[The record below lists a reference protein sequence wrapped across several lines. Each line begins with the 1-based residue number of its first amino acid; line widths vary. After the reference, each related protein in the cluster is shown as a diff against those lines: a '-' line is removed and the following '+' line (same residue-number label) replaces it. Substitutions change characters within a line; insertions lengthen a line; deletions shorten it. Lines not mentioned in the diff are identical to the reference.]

1 MFPHLLH
8 HKLTLYRILS
18 EAAWGMPLGKRV
30 SQIRSEG
37 KYIENNERRRQQ
49 LDKLGF
55 VWRMRSE
62 TQSAVDSVEIPFEQI
77 YDALKVYR
85 NEVQPTGT
93 LSVPS
98 EFTVPESDI
107 WPESVRGLP
116 LGRSMQKLRS
126 KAFLRENPGAEEKL
140 VAIGFQIS
148 AKMAANDVRFQNV
161 YIALQRYKEIYGDL
175 LVPQPFEVPVDTKEW
190 PKATWGLRLGARVN
204 AIRSQGTFVKAN
216 PERRQLLE
224 DLGFVWTPPENERRK
239 RGRKSK
245 AEIEEQDAMR
255 AHEIETSD
263 GEEDFDDE
271 DDDLDSFVASFDF
284 SGTDSSETSF
294 DNDRISQTWG
304 FEPGSEFQD
313 VVAAAKE
320 EAAQQAAQDEYKPP
334 KSLEESLKIA
344 RDMAVS
350 VGIVKEG

>member
-1 MFPHLLH
+1 M
-8 HKLTLYRILS
+8 
-18 EAAWGMPLGKRV
+18 

-77 YDALKVYR
+77 YIALKVYR
-85 NEVQPTGT
+85 SEVQPTGT
-93 LSVPS
+93 LNVPP
-98 EFTVPESDI
+98 EFTVPESDE

-126 KAFLRENPGAEEKL
+126 KSYLRENPDAEEKL
-140 VAIGFQIS
+140 TAIGFQIS

-161 YIALQRYKEIYGDL
+161 FIALQRYKEVYGDL
-175 LVPQPFEVPVDTKEW
+175 LVPQPFEVPTDTKEW

-204 AIRSQGTFVKAN
+204 AIRSQGTFVKGN
-216 PERRQLLE
+216 PERRHILE
-224 DLGFVWTPPENERRK
+224 DLGFVWTPPESERRK
-239 RGRKSK
+239 RGRKSR
-245 AEIEEQDAMR
+245 AEIEEEDEKR
-255 AHEIETSD
+255 AQGVESSRGVD
-263 GEEDFDDE
+263 DFD

-284 SGTDSSETSF
+284 SGTDSSEPPQ
-294 DNDRISQTWG
+294 DDDRISRTWG
-304 FEPGSEFQD
+304 FEPGSEFQGAA
-313 VVAAAKE
+313 AAAKE
-320 EAAQQAAQDEYKPP
+320 EAAQQTAQDEYKPP
-334 KSLEESLKIA
+334 KSLEDSLRAA
-344 RDMAVS
+344 RDMAIA